1 MKKIIWSITAFILIA
16 GITITFFM
24 GLNFGLVYSANK
36 QVDIYIGK
44 QFENDDIKNIVKEVL
59 NIDEIMVQKVEI
71 YEEMVTVTAREITD
85 EQLEEINTKINEKY
99 ELENKAEELTVVTN
113 SNIRFTE
120 LLKPYLWPV
129 VISIVIMGIYA
140 VIVYKKLGILKVI
153 GKFLCASV
161 IVEAVYMS
169 IFAITRL
176 PINRLTIP
184 IGIAVYVIALF
195 VIFNKFENNNEEQN
209 EKEAKKK

>member
-44 QFENDDIKNIVKEVL
+44 QFENDDIKNIVKEIL
-59 NIDEIMVQKVEI
+59 NTDEIIVQKVEI

-85 EQLEEINTKINEKY
+85 EQLEKINTKINEKY

-129 VISIVIMGIYA
+129 VISIVIMGTYA

-209 EKEAKKK
+209 EKETKKK

>member
-161 IVEAVYMS
+161 IVKAVYMS